1 VERYFDQNVEAVIF
15 DFEGTLV
22 DFQWK
27 LSEAVERALERLWQ
41 IGFAK
46 SQIRSSKYSTLLTEA
61 VLAAPEIGLA
71 PEYVRGQIGAI
82 YDVYDRDALTR
93 WRLRPAVKDF
103 LHALEA
109 RGIRIAVVSNVGGE
123 VLAKALSGFGLA
135 GLFET
140 CVSRHDV
147 THPKPSS
154 EGIDLALR
162 RMNVQKDRALFI
174 GDSLDDVQAAR
185 NAQLKVLII
194 TNGENPTEEILAAR
208 PDGVFESY
216 QELLGNP

>member
-1 VERYFDQNVEAVIF
+1 MERYFDQNVEAVIF

-27 LSEAVERALERLWQ
+27 LSEAVERALEMLWQ
-41 IGFAK
+41 MGFAK
-46 SQIRSSKYSTLLTEA
+46 SHIRSSKYSTLLTEA

-71 PEYVRGQIGAI
+71 PEYVRARIGAI
-82 YDVYDRDALTR
+82 YDVYDQDALTR

-123 VLAKALSGFGLA
+123 VLAKALSGFALA

-147 THPKPSS
+147 THPKPSP

-194 TNGENPTEEILAAR
+194 TNGENLTEEILAAR
-208 PDGVFESY
+208 PDGLFESY
-216 QELLGNP
+216 QELLDNP